1 MRSRRASTKYQY
13 ISAKNRRSLFHF
25 IAPFFSSIIMNQFL
39 HFGTALK
46 SVVLLAVVVF
56 VSSCR
61 TTTEPPK
68 DELEEILP
76 NIVTLTLSSPQGNST
91 VIWRST
97 STSAG
102 VGTATVRID
111 TLVLATGRTYTGAI
125 AAVNDTKTPV
135 VDLTEDYRS
144 LANEHQFF
152 YAVSGDAQS
161 RVTIT
166 ITDKDGNN
174 LPLGLQYTVA
184 VSSGEGTRGTL
195 NVVLG
200 HYDDVKKDG
209 KTRSPESD
217 IDITFPIVIR

>member
-1 MRSRRASTKYQY
+1 
-13 ISAKNRRSLFHF
+13 
-25 IAPFFSSIIMNQFL
+25 MNQFL
-39 HFGTALK
+39 HFVTALK
-46 SVVLLAVVVF
+46 SVMLLVVVVF

-61 TTTEPPK
+61 MTTEPPK

-76 NIVTLTLSSPQGNST
+76 NVVTITLSSPQGSST
-91 VIWRST
+91 AVWRST
-97 STSAG
+97 STSA
-102 VGTATVRID
+102 GTATVRID

-125 AAVNDTKTPV
+125 AAVNDTKTPI